1 MIGAKGL
8 PGLRPVGGGIEAHVE
23 RLGWHLAGRGH
34 EVTVYVRKYANPLKK
49 KTWKGLKLVTLP
61 SWNRKNL
68 DTITHVF
75 LASWH
80 AIAQDYDIIHYH
92 GIGPATLAWI
102 PRLFSRPSRVI
113 VTFHSRDQFHE
124 KWGLLA
130 KAYLAFAEWASVKLP
145 HATIAVSHS
154 IQLLCSM
161 LFRSRQ
167 TYYIPN
173 GVEMARKNPGS
184 DELKRFGLK
193 KGRYFLH
200 LARLVPH
207 KAQDDSIKAFLE
219 LDTQDKLVIAGS
231 AAFDDAKY
239 LEDLKRMSKKDK
251 RIVFTG
257 HQSGEI
263 LKQLIANCRAMV
275 HPSRSEGLSIAILE
289 AMSYGKLVI
298 MSDIQPN
305 LELIDH
311 SGIAIPVG
319 DVRALSTAMG
329 WALENPDL
337 VKQRGERAKEIV
349 HRLYSWESVT
359 RRVEKVY
366 NQQLQPEIYEDV

>member
-23 RLGWHLAGRGH
+23 RLGYHLSGRGH

-75 LASWH
+75 LSSWH
-80 AIAQDYDIIHYH
+80 AITQDYDIIHYH

-102 PRLFSRPSRVI
+102 PRVFKRSSRII

-124 KWGLLA
+124 KWGLFA
-130 KAYLAFAEWASVKLP
+130 KVYLAFAEWASVKIP

-173 GVEMARKNPGS
+173 GVELLRKNPGA

-193 KGRYFLH
+193 KNGYFLH

-207 KAQDDSIKAFLE
+207 KAQDDSIKAFLN
-219 LDTQDKLVIAGS
+219 LDTEDKLVIAGS

-239 LEDLKRMSKKDK
+239 LEELKKLAKKDK

-257 HQSGEI
+257 HQSGVT

-319 DVRALSTAMG
+319 DTEALTTAMS
-329 WALENPDL
+329 WALENPGL
-337 VKQRGERAKEIV
+337 VRQRGDRAKAMV
-349 HRLYSWESVT
+349 NRLYSWESVT
-359 RRVEKVY
+359 KRVEKVY

>member
-8 PGLRPVGGGIEAHVE
+8 PGLRPVGGGIEVHVE
-23 RLGWHLAGRGH
+23 RLSRHLAGRGH
-34 EVTVYVRKYANPLKK
+34 EITVYVRKYANPLEK
-49 KTWKGLKLVTLP
+49 KTHKGLKLVTLP

-80 AIAQDYDIIHYH
+80 AIVQDYDIIHYH

-102 PRLFSRPSRVI
+102 PRLFSRSSRVI

-130 KAYLAFAEWASVKLP
+130 KVYLAMAEWASVKLP
-145 HATIAVSHS
+145 HATIAVSHN

-161 LFRSRQ
+161 LFRGRR
-167 TYYIPN
+167 TYYVPN
-173 GVEMARKNPGS
+173 GVEFAPKNPGAQ
-184 DELKRFGLK
+184 ELKRFGLK
-193 KGRYFLH
+193 KGRYFLQ

-207 KAQDDSIKAFLE
+207 KAQDDSIKAFLSLE
-219 LDTQDKLVIAGS
+219 TQDKLVIAGS

-239 LEDLKRMSKKDK
+239 LEDLKKMAKKDK

-257 HQSGEI
+257 HQSGVI
-263 LKQLIANCRAMV
+263 LKQLIANCRAVV

-305 LELIDH
+305 LELIGH
-311 SGIAIPVG
+311 SGIAIQVG
-319 DVRALSTAMG
+319 DVQALGTALG

-337 VKQRGERAKEIV
+337 VKRRGERAKEIV
-349 HRLYSWESVT
+349 HRLYSWESIAK
-359 RRVEKVY
+359 RVEKVY